1 MLKGKFVVFVW
12 GWKEICLN
20 ISCSGGI
27 LLFTIFWWELMEG
40 IKPKMQFSLPS
51 NQYRSLFNLC
61 KGIIMDCLWI
71 KDVSLLIYRS
81 LWLTKFLSFVFLFCA
96 QMDFS
101 TCSVYASQPC
111 LSASLL
117 RSLKDKSASSINL
130 SCRISSDRFRS
141 FCLLISSENWLIL
154 DSRSLLI
161 KSVSL
166 M

>member
-27 LLFTIFWWELMEG
+27 ILFTIFWWELMEG

-61 KGIIMDCLWI
+61 KGIIMDCWWI
-71 KDVSLLIYRS
+71 KDESLSIHWS
-81 LWLTKFLSFVFLFCA
+81 LWFSKFVSVVFFFCA
-96 QMDFS
+96 QMDFL
-101 TCSVYASQPC
+101 TCSLYASQPC
-111 LSASLL
+111 LSASLFRL
-117 RSLKDKSASSINL
+117 LKDKSASSINL
-130 SCRISSDRFRS
+130 YCQISSDCFRS

-154 DSRSLLI
+154 ASQI
-161 KSVSL
+161 KSNL
-166 M
+166 CH